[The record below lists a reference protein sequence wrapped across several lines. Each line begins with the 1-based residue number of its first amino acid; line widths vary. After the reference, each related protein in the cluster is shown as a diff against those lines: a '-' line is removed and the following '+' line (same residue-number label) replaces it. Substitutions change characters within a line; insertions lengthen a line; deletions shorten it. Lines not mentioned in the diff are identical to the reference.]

1 MKAHGNRVRLGGML
15 FAAALAAVAILA
27 LPAIGL
33 GEPGSDNGNGPRPAG
48 TVASFDDESG
58 ELIVDLGDGGSISA
72 LVVRRTQIRC
82 GEGTHHLR
90 GHSHHRATVSHRGED
105 EPGDDRG
112 GHSEEES
119 GDDQGENGDGQSRHG
134 DDQGENDDGQN
145 THGDDQGEDGNGHH
159 GERCNVGDL
168 VEGAVVMRAE
178 IVLTHGKALYK
189 KIVLLPPQFS
199 AAT

>member
-1 MKAHGNRVRLGGML
+1 MKAHGNRARLGGML
-15 FAAALAAVAILA
+15 LAVALAAVAVLA

-82 GEGTHHLR
+82 GEGPRHLRR
-90 GHSHHRATVSHRGED
+90 GHSHSRATASQRGEGELGYD
-105 EPGDDRG
+105 RGQRGEQESSDDRGSQGLEPGDD
-112 GHSEEES
+112 H
-119 GDDQGENGDGQSRHG
+119 GEHG
-134 DDQGENDDGQN
+134 VGS
-145 THGDDQGEDGNGHH
+145 GEDHQDQGHH
-159 GERCNVGDL
+159 GERCNTGDL